1 MSNAAKNRNSQIPE
15 IIKTN
20 ERDLLKE
27 WVKTQV
33 EAIGRPSEFLNEAVL
48 TPVSTEFLNA
58 MQRALQSGHN
68 FDSIEGQEWSEVKG
82 MLGDISRSRALQGF
96 SPTETALFVFSLK
109 ETLFN
114 RLRTQLKDP
123 KELAEE
129 TLMASKLLDLL
140 GLYTTEVYQR
150 SREEVIRRQQQE
162 LLELSTPVIRIWDGV
177 LAIPIIGTLDSART
191 QIVME
196 NLLEQIVQTGSKIAI
211 LDITGV
217 PTVDTQTA
225 QHLIKTVAAARLMGA
240 ECIISGIRPQIAQT
254 IVHLGIEITDVITQA
269 SMADAVRYAM
279 TKGGW
284 VVAKRERDNAGA
296 ASFTTRA

>member
-1 MSNAAKNRNSQIPE
+1 MSNAAKNKVSQLPE
-15 IIKTN
+15 VIRSNEQEVLKDWIKQ
-20 ERDLLKE
+20 
-27 WVKTQV
+27 QV
-33 EAIGRPSEFLNEAVL
+33 DSIGRPSEYINEAVL
-48 TPVSTEFLNA
+48 KPVSTEFLGGL
-58 MQRALQSGHN
+58 QRALQSGHSL
-68 FDSIEGQEWSEVKG
+68 DSIEGPEWSEVKALLSE
-82 MLGDISRSRALQGF
+82 MSRSRALQGF
-96 SPTETALFVFSLK
+96 SPTETAQFVFSLK

-114 RLRTQLKDP
+114 RLRQHLKDP

-129 TLMASKLLDLL
+129 TLSASKLLDLL
-140 GLYTTEVYQR
+140 GLYTTEIYQR

-279 TKGGW
+279 AKGGW
-284 VVAKRERDNAGA
+284 VVGKKEQPGGA
-296 ASFTTRA
+296 AFTTRS